1 MGLFLWGIL
10 WNLDYIVG
18 YFNIVDYNRLM
29 ELGTI
34 IPLEAEGLRYI
45 QKLTFHLIL
54 LCY

>member
-10 WNLDYIVG
+10 WNLDDFVGDFDIVE
-18 YFNIVDYNRLM
+18 YNRLM

-45 QKLTFHLIL
+45 HSWFLNASQF
-54 LCY
+54 